1 MCTGS
6 WQGPFLSPGAA
17 LLLVSTTYH
26 DLCLLGRFNTRS
38 KQNSCHSAQVQSLA
52 VHAQKI
58 GPSQRWQFLVLAK
71 TRRLWGWEWVRTKEK
86 WWVGNTGM
94 NKAIRACRTGEPV
107 DIVLDVCFC
116 PWWVACNKSVNEV
129 IRPVAKWTHSSSF
142 YLNFLLITE
151 QEVPF
156 RTTCEM
162 MKGWDRKLKDNG
174 NCTIVTKL

>member
-52 VHAQKI
+52 
-58 GPSQRWQFLVLAK
+58 
-71 TRRLWGWEWVRTKEK
+71 GWEYKTNSLCMLRKLDPPRGDNSWCWPRHDAFGDENGWGQKKK

-107 DIVLDVCFC
+107 DIVLDVRFC
-116 PWWVACNKSVNEV
+116 TWWETCNKSVNEV
-129 IRPVAKWTHSSSF
+129 IRPVKKLH
-142 YLNFLLITE
+142 FL
-151 QEVPF
+151 
-156 RTTCEM
+156 
-162 MKGWDRKLKDNG
+162 
-174 NCTIVTKL
+174 